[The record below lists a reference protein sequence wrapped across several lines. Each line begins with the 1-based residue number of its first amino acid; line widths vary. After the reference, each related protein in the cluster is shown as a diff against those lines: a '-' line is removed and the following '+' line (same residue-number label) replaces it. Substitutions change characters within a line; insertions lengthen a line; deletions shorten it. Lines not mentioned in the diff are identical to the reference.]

1 VYQVEYGRE
10 ARAQADGLPPAGR
23 QALADA
29 IEQLGRDPWSGQRLP
44 SYPPEFRM
52 QSFGDWGLVVY
63 LIRERQATVVLL
75 DLIWAGPDPGSD
87 RGS

>member
-10 ARAQADGLPPAGR
+10 ARVQADSLPPAGR
-23 QALADA
+23 QALATA
-29 IEQLGRDPWSGQRLP
+29 IEQLGRNPWSAQRLP
-44 SYPPEFRM
+44 SYPPEFRTR
-52 QSFGDWGLVVY
+52 SFGDWGLVVY

-75 DLIWAGPDPGSD
+75 DLIWAGPDPRSD

>member
-10 ARAQADGLPPAGR
+10 ARAQAESLPPAGR
-23 QALADA
+23 QALAAA
-29 IEQLGRDPWSGQRLP
+29 IEQLARDPWAAQRLP
-44 SYPPEFRM
+44 SYPPEFRTW
-52 QSFGDWGLVVY
+52 SFGEGGLVVY

-87 RGS
+87 GGS

>member
-10 ARAQADGLPPAGR
+10 ARAQANSLPPAGQ
-23 QALADA
+23 QALAAA
-29 IEQLGRDPWSGQRLP
+29 IEQLGRDPWAAQRLP
-44 SYPPEFRM
+44 SYPPEFRTLP
-52 QSFGDWGLVVY
+52 FGDWGLVVY

-75 DLIWAGPDPGSD
+75 DLIWAGPDPRSD

>member
-10 ARAQADGLPPAGR
+10 ARALANSLPPAGKR
-23 QALADA
+23 ALADA
-29 IEQLGRDPWSGQRLP
+29 IDQLGGDPWAGQRLP
-44 SYPPEFRM
+44 SYPPEFRTRT
-52 QSFGDWGLVVY
+52 FGDWGLVVY

-87 RGS
+87 GGS

>member
-1 VYQVEYGRE
+1 VYQVEYGRG
-10 ARAQADGLPPAGR
+10 ARVQAKSLPPVGR

-29 IEQLGRDPWSGQRLP
+29 IEELSGDPWSGQWLP
-44 SYPPEFRM
+44 SYPPEFRTR
-52 QSFGDWGLVVY
+52 SFGDWGLVVY

-75 DLIWAGPDPGSD
+75 DLIWAGPDPRRD

>member
-10 ARAQADGLPPAGR
+10 ARVQADSLPPVGQ
-23 QALADA
+23 QALAAA
-29 IEQLGRDPWSGQRLP
+29 IEQLGRDPWAAQRLP
-44 SYPPEFRM
+44 SYPPEFRTR
-52 QSFGDWGLVVY
+52 SFGEWGLVVY

-75 DLIWAGPDPGSD
+75 DLIWAGPDPRSD

>member
-1 VYQVEYGRE
+1 MYQIEYSRE
-10 ARAQADGLPPAGR
+10 ARAQANSLPPTGQ

-29 IEQLGRDPWSGQRLP
+29 VEQVGRDPWAAQRLP
-44 SYPPEFRM
+44 SYPPEFRTR
-52 QSFGDWGLVVY
+52 SYGDWGLVVY

-87 RGS
+87 GGS

>member
-1 VYQVEYGRE
+1 VYQVQYGRE
-10 ARAQADGLPPAGR
+10 ARAQADSLPPAGR

-29 IEQLGRDPWSGQRLP
+29 IEQLGRDPWAAQRLP
-44 SYPPEFRM
+44 SYPSEFRSR
-52 QSFGDWGLVVY
+52 SFGDWGLVVY

-75 DLIWAGPDPGSD
+75 DLIWAGPDPRSD